1 MVVKRSVIRVTV
13 MTSKIC
19 VLIVAAMITS
29 ALRADTTI
37 PPPSPAPDSGAA
49 KKISPNQV
57 LADIAREAILKSL
70 KPEYDKQDNWG
81 HQKEIVDGYHWVSH
95 SDGWHLE
102 KQTKKVNEGL
112 WRSYRV
118 RLDDPRH
125 NLKLRFT
132 DPKPGA
138 AGRTAFQAILAAKL
152 NVEARQEQW
161 VLGVKGLNFQVAGD
175 ATVEA
180 KLDIQIGIEPVKDAS
195 FGTIQVDPRVN
206 AVHLRLVDLTL
217 KRVDI
222 IHGDAAKEIGNA
234 MEDIIAGELRKR
246 EPDVTK
252 KINAEIAKHRDKL
265 QFSPSQIAQIGWDKV
280 QALLGAFGGEKTA
293 N

>member
-1 MVVKRSVIRVTV
+1 MNF
-13 MTSKIC
+13 KIC
-19 VLIVAAMITS
+19 VLFLFALAVAS
-29 ALRADTTI
+29 SRADTNA
-37 PPPSPAPDSGAA
+37 PPPTPIPDSATA
-49 KKISPNQV
+49 QKKISPNQV
-57 LADIAREAILKSL
+57 LADIARDAILKRL

-81 HQKEIVDGYHWVSH
+81 HQKEIVDGYHWVSR
-95 SDGWHLE
+95 DGAWHLE

-118 RLDDPRH
+118 RLVDPEH

-138 AGRTAFQAILAAKL
+138 GGRTAFQAILAAKL
-152 NVEARQEQW
+152 NVEGRQEQW

-180 KLDIQIGIEPVKDAS
+180 KLDVEVGIEPVKGAS
-195 FGTIQVDPRVN
+195 FGTIQVDPQVS

-222 IHGDAAKEIGNA
+222 IHGDAAKELGHA
-234 MEDIIAGELRKR
+234 LEDILAGELRKR
-246 EPDVTK
+246 EADVTK

-280 QALLGAFGGEKTA
+280 QTLLGAFSASSK

>member
-1 MVVKRSVIRVTV
+1 MYKTCAV
-13 MTSKIC
+13 
-19 VLIVAAMITS
+19 IVATIATS
-29 ALRADTTI
+29 IAFADTTVA
-37 PPPSPAPDSGAA
+37 PPTPTPDSAAA

-57 LADIAREAILKSL
+57 LAEIAREAILKSL

-81 HQKEIVDGYHWVSH
+81 HQKDVVDGYHWVSH
-95 SDGWHLE
+95 PDGWHLE

-118 RLDDPRH
+118 RLHDPQH
-125 NLKLRFT
+125 KLKLRFT

-138 AGRTAFQAILAAKL
+138 AGRTAFQAILSAKL
-152 NVEARQEQW
+152 NIEAKQEQW

-180 KLDIQIGIEPVKDAS
+180 KLDVEIGIEPVKGAT
-195 FGTIQVDPRVN
+195 FGTIQVDPRIN

-222 IHGDAAKEIGNA
+222 IHGDAAKELGHA
-234 MEDIIAGELRKR
+234 FEDIIAGELRKR
-246 EPDVTK
+246 ETDITK

-280 QALLGAFGGEKTA
+280 QALLGTFSGEKTA

>member
-1 MVVKRSVIRVTV
+1 MY
-13 MTSKIC
+13 KIC
-19 VLIVAAMITS
+19 AVIVATIATS
-29 ALRADTTI
+29 IACADTTI
-37 PPPSPAPDSGAA
+37 APPTPTPDSAAA

-57 LADIAREAILKSL
+57 LAEIAREAILKSL

-81 HQKEIVDGYHWVSH
+81 HQKDIVDGYHWVSH
-95 SDGWHLE
+95 TDSWHLE

-118 RLDDPRH
+118 RLDDPQH

-138 AGRTAFQAILAAKL
+138 AGRTAFQAILSAKL
-152 NVEARQEQW
+152 NVEAKQEQW
-161 VLGVKGLNFQVAGD
+161 VLGIKGLNFQVAGD

-180 KLDIQIGIEPVKDAS
+180 KLDIEIGIEPAKGAS
-195 FGTIQVDPRVN
+195 FGTIQVDPRIN

-222 IHGDAAKEIGNA
+222 IHGDAAKELGHA
-234 MEDIIAGELRKR
+234 FEDIIAGELRKR

-252 KINAEIAKHRDKL
+252 KINTEIAKHQDKL

-280 QALLGAFGGEKTA
+280 QALLGAFSGEKTA